1 MKTDSRV
8 LPDGRRVGPLSWGCW
23 RLVTDDISE
32 ARRRMETALSL
43 GMNMIDTADVYGLD
57 WGGSAFGLSESI
69 IGRVLAQA
77 PGLRSEI
84 VLATKGGIDP
94 GVPYDSSPAYLESA
108 IDASLKRLGV
118 ERIDLWYVHR
128 PDMLTHPADVADTLA
143 GLVAQGKLAAIGVSN
158 HTVAQ
163 VDALM
168 AHLPADVPVAANQV
182 EFSAAHLL
190 PLRDGTLDQCMR
202 DQRMAVAWSPLG
214 GGNLLAAGADS
225 AEPEGTQTAL
235 LAVVDELAANHG
247 VSRAVILVAFV
258 LAHPCS
264 PVVVIGTQ
272 NTARMADLA
281 GAVDVSLSRAE
292 CYRIIEASQGV
303 RLP

>member
-8 LPDGRRVGPLSWGCW
+8 LPDGRRVGSLSWGCW
-23 RLVTDDISE
+23 RLVTDDIPE

-84 VLATKGGIDP
+84 VLATKGGIDL

-143 GLVAQGKLAAIGVSN
+143 RLVAKGKLATIGVSN

-168 AHLPADVPVAANQV
+168 AHLPEGVPVAANQV

-214 GGNLLAAGADS
+214 GGRLLDNGTE
-225 AEPEGTQTAL
+225 AEGSEAQL
-235 LAVVDELAANHG
+235 IAVLDELAANHG

-258 LAHPCS
+258 LAHPCA
-264 PVVVIGTQ
+264 PVVVIGSQ
-272 NTARMADLA
+272 NTDRMADLA

-292 CYRIIEASQGV
+292 CYRIIEASEGV

>member
-143 GLVAQGKLAAIGVSN
+143 RLVAKGKLAAIGVSN

-168 AHLPADVPVAANQV
+168 AHLPEGVPVAANQV

-214 GGNLLAAGADS
+214 GGRLADNGTE
-225 AEPEGTQTAL
+225 AEGSEAQL
-235 LAVVDELAANHG
+235 IAVLDELAANHG

-258 LAHPCS
+258 LAHPCA
-264 PVVVIGTQ
+264 PVVVIGSQ
-272 NTARMADLA
+272 NTDRMADLA

-292 CYRIIEASQGV
+292 CYRIIEASEGV

>member
-1 MKTDSRV
+1 M
-8 LPDGRRVGPLSWGCW
+8 SWGCW

-143 GLVAQGKLAAIGVSN
+143 RLVAKGKLATIGVSN

-168 AHLPADVPVAANQV
+168 AHLPEGVPVAANQV

-214 GGNLLAAGADS
+214 GGRLLDNGTE
-225 AEPEGTQTAL
+225 AEGSEAQL
-235 LAVVDELAANHG
+235 IAVLDELAANHG

-258 LAHPCS
+258 LAHPCA
-264 PVVVIGTQ
+264 PVVVIGSQ
-272 NTARMADLA
+272 NTDRMADLA

-292 CYRIIEASQGV
+292 CYRIIEASEGV

>member
-1 MKTDSRV
+1 M
-8 LPDGRRVGPLSWGCW
+8 
-23 RLVTDDISE
+23 
-32 ARRRMETALSL
+32 
-43 GMNMIDTADVYGLD
+43 
-57 WGGSAFGLSESI
+57 
-69 IGRVLAQA
+69 
-77 PGLRSEI
+77 
-84 VLATKGGIDP
+84 LATKGGIDP

-108 IDASLKRLGV
+108 VDASLRRLGV

-143 GLVAQGKLAAIGVSN
+143 RLVAKGKLAAIGVSN

-225 AEPEGTQTAL
+225 AEPEGRQTAL
-235 LAVVDELAANHG
+235 RAVLDELAANHG

-281 GAVDVSLSRAE
+281 SAVDVSLSRAE